1 MGVEVGVTVG
11 VGVGVGVGVE
21 VGVTVGVGVGVGVG
35 VEVSVASE
43 QAINDIRATISKS
56 TALTM
61 IAVLVVMPLPFQ
73 VSSESP
79 NLTLPSQGGFP
90 SSALAMLSPLAGGCQ
105 GLHRGLD
112 QPV

>member
-11 VGVGVGVGVE
+11 VE
-21 VGVTVGVGVGVGVG
+21 VGVA

-43 QAINDIRATISKS
+43 QARNDIRATISKS

-61 IAVLVVMPLPFQ
+61 IAVLVFMPLPFQ
-73 VSSESP
+73 ASSESP
-79 NLTLPSQGGFP
+79 NVTLPSQGFP
-90 SSALAMLSPLAGGCQ
+90 SSTVAMLSPLAGGCQ
-105 GLHRGLD
+105 GLHLGQN